1 MTLASIANKGTFP
14 VSMMTSIYP
23 MVLRYSF
30 YKIVQAELQIRF
42 FYESVTSHPSK
53 ENEKGRSADLFK
65 LVFTFFGVLFGL
77 SFLFH
82 GRKHQIN
89 L

>member
-53 ENEKGRSADLFK
+53 ENEKG
-65 LVFTFFGVLFGL
+65 
-77 SFLFH
+77 
-82 GRKHQIN
+82 HQISRVVIYN
-89 L
+89 RKPFIRLTYLV